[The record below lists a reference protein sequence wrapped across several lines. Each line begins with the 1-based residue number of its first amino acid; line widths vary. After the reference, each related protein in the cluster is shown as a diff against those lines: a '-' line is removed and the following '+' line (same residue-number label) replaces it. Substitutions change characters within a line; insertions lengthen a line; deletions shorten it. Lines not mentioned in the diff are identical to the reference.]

1 VTLSVEPILIA
12 LQAAFVILLYLFI
25 WRVVRSAE
33 RGLPA
38 APQESFVMAPA
49 QVAQARAEAGI
60 VPGRLVVTRSS
71 VLPVGEAF
79 EAGPVPTTIGRA
91 DDNVVVLDGDDY
103 ASGRHARV
111 ESGLDGTWVID
122 LGSTNGTYLNG
133 ERLEGRRKLHE
144 GDLLQIGDTELRF
157 ER

>member
-1 VTLSVEPILIA
+1 MSVEPLLIA
-12 LQAAFVILLYLFI
+12 LQAGFVILLYVFI

-60 VPGRLVVTRSS
+60 APVSRSQI
-71 VLPVGEAF
+71 VPVGTVF

-111 ESGLDGTWVID
+111 DSGLDGTWVID
-122 LGSTNGTYLNG
+122 LGSTNGTYVNG
-133 ERLEGRRKLHE
+133 ERIEGRKRLHE
-144 GDLLQIGDTELRF
+144 GDLVQVGDTELRY

>member
-1 VTLSVEPILIA
+1 MSVEPILIA
-12 LQAAFVILLYLFI
+12 LQAAFVVLLYIFI

-60 VPGRLVVTRSS
+60 APGRLVETRSTA
-71 VLPVGEAF
+71 VPVGTAF
-79 EAGPVPTTIGRA
+79 EPGPVPTTIGRA
-91 DDNVVVLDGDDY
+91 DDNVIVLAGDDY

-111 ESGLDGTWVID
+111 ESALDGTWVVD
-122 LGSTNGTYLNG
+122 LGSTNGTYVNG
-133 ERLEGRRKLHE
+133 ERLEGRRRLHE
-144 GDLLQIGDTELRF
+144 GDLVQVGDTELRF

>member
-1 VTLSVEPILIA
+1 MSVEPILIA
-12 LQAAFVILLYLFI
+12 LQAAFVVLLYLFI

-38 APQESFVMAPA
+38 PSQESFVMAPA

-60 VPGRLVVTRSS
+60 APGQLVVTRSR
-71 VLPVGEAF
+71 VVAAGTVVQ
-79 EAGPVPTTIGRA
+79 AGPVPTTIGRA
-91 DDNVVVLDGDDY
+91 DDNVLVLDADDY
-103 ASGRHARV
+103 ASGHHARV

-122 LGSTNGTYLNG
+122 LDSTNGTYVNG
-133 ERLEGRRKLHE
+133 ERIAGRRRLHV

-157 ER
+157 E